1 MTFRSKREATE
12 TLGTQVLKMLKK
24 KKFLVGNYDYEDQTI
39 EEYLPENAAFI
50 FCENNHIDVELRKNG
65 GEKYVSVIDSQPD
78 YFENE
83 ETVFRAYCDE
93 KSGKLEIVEYS
104 TSNVND
110 MSVGQPNIFYRK
122 EPRDR
127 SVTQIFKVWHVDCRE
142 LHLEAEYAEK
152 AAYIYCDFFKL
163 YEKIWSGNPEEYIT
177 VVAENGDKTIFR
189 LAFDRWACGEV
200 LTKLPDPRNDT
211 Y

>member
-12 TLGTQVLKMLKK
+12 TLRTQVLKMLKK
-24 KKFLVGNYDYEDQTI
+24 KKFLVGNYDYGDQTI
-39 EEYLPENAAFI
+39 EEYLPENAAII

-65 GEKYVSVIDSQPD
+65 GVKVEQR
-78 YFENE
+78 FE
-83 ETVFRAYCDE
+83 
-93 KSGKLEIVEYS
+93 
-104 TSNVND
+104 
-110 MSVGQPNIFYRK
+110 
-122 EPRDR
+122 
-127 SVTQIFKVWHVDCRE
+127 VWHRDFTAQAIK
-142 LHLEAEYAEK
+142 AEYAEK
-152 AAYIYCDFFKL
+152 AAYIYCEFLKL

-200 LTKLPDPRNDT
+200 LTKLLDPQDDA

>member
-1 MTFRSKREATE
+1 
-12 TLGTQVLKMLKK
+12 MLKK

-78 YFENE
+78 DFENE

-93 KSGKLEIVEYS
+93 KSGKLEIVEDG

-110 MSVGQPNIFYRK
+110 MSLGQPNIFYRK
-122 EPRDR
+122 EPNVKVEQR
-127 SVTQIFKVWHVDCRE
+127 FEVWHRDFTAQAIK
-142 LHLEAEYAEK
+142 AEYAEK
-152 AAYIYCDFFKL
+152 AAYIYCDFLKL

-189 LAFDRWACGEV
+189 LAFDRWACSAV
-200 LTKLPDPRNDT
+200 LTKLLDPQDDA

>member
-1 MTFRSKREATE
+1 
-12 TLGTQVLKMLKK
+12 MLKK
-24 KKFLVGNYDYEDQTI
+24 KKFLVGNYDYGDQTI
-39 EEYLPENAAFI
+39 EEYLPENAAII

-93 KSGKLEIVEYS
+93 KSGKLEIVEDG

-110 MSVGQPNIFYRK
+110 MSLGQSNIFFRK
-122 EPRDR
+122 EPNVKVEQR
-127 SVTQIFKVWHVDCRE
+127 FEVWHRDFRAQAIK
-142 LHLEAEYAEK
+142 AEYAEK

-200 LTKLPDPRNDT
+200 LTKLLDPQDDT